1 MSPERWRRSAPA
13 QPPLRTRSHS
23 EKAESPADPQ
33 LPTGLRYPRRTSWA
47 DGRGVFARGSVR
59 AGRRERTRGRRDG
72 EPGQRWRSRSE
83 QEAMYPSGNYRCIAP
98 PHLAA
103 RYALEF
109 WVLRSLS
116 AARALAAEFLNQAV
130 AAVGGA

>member
-1 MSPERWRRSAPA
+1 
-13 QPPLRTRSHS
+13 
-23 EKAESPADPQ
+23 
-33 LPTGLRYPRRTSWA
+33 
-47 DGRGVFARGSVR
+47 
-59 AGRRERTRGRRDG
+59 
-72 EPGQRWRSRSE
+72 
-83 QEAMYPSGNYRCIAP
+83 MYPSGNYRCAP

-130 AAVGGA
+130 AAVGGVECAKCLLEQSEIGWLEAGEAGWLLTGLEPVHRDAEPAQERALQFLRLANTRAVQ